1 MQHFLLKTEPSV
13 YSLSDLEKE
22 KKTIW
27 NGVSNF
33 AALKHMRSMKK
44 GDLVFFYHSG
54 DEKQVVG
61 IAKVIAEAYKDPKE
75 KDEKMVVVDI
85 QFVQKLNKPVTLA
98 VIKSRKEFKE
108 FSLVRIPRL
117 SVMPVPDE
125 LWDVILA
132 LSK

>member
-1 MQHFLLKTEPSV
+1 MKTEPSV
-13 YSLSDLEKE
+13 YSYSDLEKE
-22 KKTIW
+22 KETVW

-44 GDLVFFYHSG
+44 GDLVFIYHSG

-61 IAKVIAEAYKDPKE
+61 IAKVAAGAYKDPKE
-75 KDEKMVVVDI
+75 KDEKMVVVDLRA
-85 QFVQKLNKPVTLA
+85 VQKLKTPVTLA
-98 VIKSRKEFKE
+98 AIKSRKEFRD
-108 FSLVRIPRL
+108 FPLVRIPRL

-125 LWDVILA
+125 LWEAILV

>member
-1 MQHFLLKTEPSV
+1 MPHFLMKTEPSV
-13 YSLSDLEKE
+13 YSFSDLEKE
-22 KKTIW
+22 KRTVW

-44 GDLVFFYHSG
+44 GDLVFIYHSG
-54 DEKQVVG
+54 EEKQVVG

-85 QFVQKLNKPVTLA
+85 QPVQKLKNPVTLA
-98 VIKSRKEFKE
+98 TIKSRKEFKD

-125 LWDVILA
+125 LWEAILT